1 MIRSKQGKDNWN
13 YQKSKLKEE
22 FAMLTDDDLLFEQGK
37 KDEMLEKIQIKLG
50 KTKEQLDA
58 IIEAF

>member
-13 YQKSKLKEE
+13 YQKTKLKEE
-22 FAMLTDDDLLFEQGK
+22 FVMLNDDDLLFEQGK
-37 KDEMLEKIQIKLG
+37 KDEMLEKIRIKTG
-50 KTKEQLDA
+50 KTKEELDK